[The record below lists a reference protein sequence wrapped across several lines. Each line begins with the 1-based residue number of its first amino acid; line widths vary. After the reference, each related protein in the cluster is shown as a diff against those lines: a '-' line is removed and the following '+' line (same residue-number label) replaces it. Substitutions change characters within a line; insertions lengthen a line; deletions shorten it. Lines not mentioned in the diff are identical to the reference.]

1 MLGHADQAISSPSS
15 VTWRQSSVGHIE
27 LTQVFVKFLANQR
40 AGTWYHMML
49 SSFLHHGLCLWC
61 GEWWSD
67 VTWRWVK
74 KKFGDRPS
82 RVWSSQACICSAML
96 VPFTSRFS
104 RSWCAL
110 RQADRTSLMSLQK
123 GLPWN
128 GAIVVIMR
136 WFSFSPFPIHSSLL
150 WVPQHDLKSLM
161 AVLPQRAVHLGSK
174 PLQRQGHQNSPWN
187 IQDQGTV
194 WLQYDYS
201 QWTLETVQVHLEAT
215 FQPIFQQPQLPLHRA
230 EAALRF
236 APVLRMVHAAQNAV
250 VYGVY
255 GPTAPQLPHAWSL
268 MGKMMMNPFQGTLYP
283 YDPIS
288 GHTSRCT
295 TGSWRTPCQAPSSRP
310 SRSPRPCK
318 RANGSPSTSIYGSKW
333 DVSYL
338 SI

>member
-1 MLGHADQAISSPSS
+1 M
-15 VTWRQSSVGHIE
+15 
-27 LTQVFVKFLANQR
+27 VFVFDVVNGDLM
-40 AGTWYHMML
+40 W
-49 SSFLHHGLCLWC
+49 HGD
-61 GEWWSD
+61 GS
-67 VTWRWVK
+67 K

-255 GPTAPQLPHAWSL
+255 GPTAPPIATCMISD
-268 MGKMMMNPFQGTLYP
+268 GEN
-283 YDPIS
+283 DDEPIS
-288 GHTSRCT
+288 RYPISLWPNLWSHIKMHHWVLTYAMPGTFKPTQPVS
-295 TGSWRTPCQAPSSRP
+295 QALQT
-310 SRSPRPCK
+310 CK
-318 RANGSPSTSIYGSKW
+318 RIP
-333 DVSYL
+333 
-338 SI
+338 